1 MKASRVLTEA
11 GSEVEELD
19 PLEALV
25 PLELEDA
32 LEDQL
37 LEDVRPLLAEKKL
50 SAELRL
56 RVSGERST
64 PSLVTSMIL
73 AWPRTP
79 GSRRRL
85 LRLARSPFRECFR
98 EWSPPLPASS
108 CFVRVATSVMLV
120 LAQGPEAGGR
130 LDWPSL
136 RTDLKETASGAR
148 RALKERPRRTLAWD
162 TPDQVPTW

>member
-1 MKASRVLTEA
+1 MEASRVLTEA
-11 GSEVEELD
+11 GSEVEELE

-25 PLELEDA
+25 PLEFEDV

-73 AWPRTP
+73 A
-79 GSRRRL
+79 
-85 LRLARSPFRECFR
+85 
-98 EWSPPLPASS
+98 
-108 CFVRVATSVMLV
+108 
-120 LAQGPEAGGR
+120 
-130 LDWPSL
+130 
-136 RTDLKETASGAR
+136 
-148 RALKERPRRTLAWD
+148 
-162 TPDQVPTW
+162 